1 MSEPLSKYHAD
12 KYNGTQTVT
21 YTVDNL
27 EGEFTLKNGDWIE
40 FTDLPVT
47 AILTVYEVDD
57 DPKHTDGNGTYTSS
71 MLEADKVSHTVT
83 TKEATYTC
91 INSFKYENDLAITKK
106 VTGTGGNHNATF
118 TVDVTFEGAGLDK
131 MVNHSYTV
139 ESSKTRTGDNALPS
153 FVPVKNNDDKYV
165 YTFTVTDTETVTI
178 KGLPQNVTYNVVERA
193 DSDSHT
199 VTYTNQSGTLTNQN
213 VAVEITNDK
222 GIEIATGVS
231 LDTLPY
237 VLVLALAGAGLVLMI
252 ARKRR
257 VQD

>member
-1 MSEPLSKYHAD
+1 M
-12 KYNGTQTVT
+12 
-21 YTVDNL
+21 
-27 EGEFTLKNGDWIE
+27 
-40 FTDLPVT
+40 
-47 AILTVYEVDD
+47 
-57 DPKHTDGNGTYTSS
+57 
-71 MLEADKVSHTVT
+71 
-83 TKEATYTC
+83 
-91 INSFKYENDLAITKK
+91 
-106 VTGTGGNHNATF
+106 
-118 TVDVTFEGAGLDK
+118 
-131 MVNHSYTV
+131 
-139 ESSKTRTGDNALPS
+139 
-153 FVPVKNNDDKYV
+153 KNNDGKYV

-178 KGLPQNVTYNVVERA
+178 EGLPQNVTYNVVERA